1 MNQQIE
7 TIIFDLGGVL
17 IDWNPRHLYQHIF
30 RTSDAME
37 HFLSE
42 VCTSHWNEE
51 QDGGRSFEE
60 ATRILTKQF
69 PHYSSEI
76 GAFYGRWEEMLR
88 GPIHGTVKILSE
100 IRASGKYRIY
110 ALTNWSAE
118 SFPVALGK
126 YEFIHWFDGI
136 LVSGDENMRKPDHK
150 IFHLMLSRYNI
161 EKSKALFIDDN
172 QLNINAAKEVGLQ
185 TIHFKNNEQCKL
197 ELQKHIT
204 W

>member
-1 MNQQIE
+1 
-7 TIIFDLGGVL
+7 
-17 IDWNPRHLYQHIF
+17 
-30 RTSDAME
+30 
-37 HFLSE
+37 
-42 VCTSHWNEE
+42 
-51 QDGGRSFEE
+51 
-60 ATRILTKQF
+60 
-69 PHYSSEI
+69 
-76 GAFYGRWEEMLR
+76 MLR